1 MNTLKAEK
9 RNMTDKAKKL
19 RRDGFVIGNI
29 FGKEMEE
36 TMPIQM
42 AKADAE
48 HLLKTNGKGGQ
59 VTLEIDGQN
68 IDVLIKKVDFNPLKK
83 QIDHLEFQALVA
95 GEKIHSTAP
104 IELLNHEKVTVGL
117 VNQLLHEI
125 SYKAVPS
132 ALIDKIKIDV
142 GDMHLGDAV
151 RVMDLDIAKK
161 KDIEILTDLDT
172 LIVNISE
179 RHSSAE
185 EEADEETTE

>member
-161 KDIEILTDLDT
+161 KDIEILTDLDA